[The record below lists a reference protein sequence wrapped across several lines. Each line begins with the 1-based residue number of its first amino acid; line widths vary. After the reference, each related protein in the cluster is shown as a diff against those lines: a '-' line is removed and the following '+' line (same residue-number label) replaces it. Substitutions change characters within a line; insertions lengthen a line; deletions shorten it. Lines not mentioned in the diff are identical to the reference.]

1 MNDTIL
7 FNSLYFLYNTK
18 FCLHTGHCLVPLLF
32 NVSIQDLHKKHLV
45 HLQIL
50 NKRFLVSSQHIT
62 QTLCNDDT
70 DILHLTTNS
79 NL

>member
-1 MNDTIL
+1 
-7 FNSLYFLYNTK
+7 
-18 FCLHTGHCLVPLLF
+18 
-32 NVSIQDLHKKHLV
+32 LHKKHLV
-45 HLQIL
+45 HLQNL

-79 NL
+79 NSNFNFNSKMYIL